1 MLHKVGSTP
10 FGRHVLPD
18 GTRTAGVE
26 QQAAHQPVF
35 GIRYQTGELSRR
47 TRQQEGD
54 GGTVDEDHLIVAFA
68 RRRHRFVVERLAEEV
83 VKLPV
88 VLLSRRNQRVD
99 LAVHD
104 QQACLTVVA
113 QVDEQLRLR
122 HLTRHDQVADVG
134 RLRGI
139 LHRHGLMLATKLRL
153 LGLPVIER
161 LLVLL
166 YLTFALGLDKR
177 GVMVGQMAHL
187 IDTTFPVGCRSHLD
201 RIEMRGQPFAT
212 VIAVHTGQAGAQDGT
227 GGEHAHVALAYVG
240 IVTDRF
246 ADDWRQLLQE
256 VVRKAG
262 RLLPKLLPF
271 LFQVLFGGVRDFRC
285 MGCRSVR
292 NLSVS
297 KDFRPVFSRM
307 RLIGRM

>member
-1 MLHKVGSTP
+1 M
-10 FGRHVLPD
+10 
-18 GTRTAGVE
+18 
-26 QQAAHQPVF
+26 
-35 GIRYQTGELSRR
+35 
-47 TRQQEGD
+47 
-54 GGTVDEDHLIVAFA
+54 
-68 RRRHRFVVERLAEEV
+68 ERLAEEV

-122 HLTRHDQVADVG
+122 HLARHDQVADVG

-166 YLTFALGLDKR
+166 YLTFALGLDER

-187 IDTTFPVGCRSHLD
+187 IDTTLPVGCRSHLD

-212 VIAVHTGQAGAQDGT
+212 VIAVHTGQAGAQD
-227 GGEHAHVALAYVG
+227 G